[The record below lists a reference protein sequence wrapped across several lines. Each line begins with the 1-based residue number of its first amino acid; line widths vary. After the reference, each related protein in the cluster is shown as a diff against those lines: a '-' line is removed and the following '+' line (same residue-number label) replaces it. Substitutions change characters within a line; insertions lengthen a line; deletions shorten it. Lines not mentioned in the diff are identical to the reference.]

1 MSDTCVEMYH
11 CGAVYP
17 GWLSGGHPSVKDG
30 AVVRRV
36 CFNGYYGCCHLFTY
50 ISVRNCGGFYVY
62 KLTPLH
68 TSSNCYC
75 RYCASNGTALV
86 LPKTLTTEI
95 STSSTAQATTKPPTK
110 LSLSSTVQ
118 TATEPLTIF
127 VTELSTSSTAQTTGT
142 PTTFVKEFS
151 TSSTSATTTKP
162 LINLSFSSTV
172 QTATEPLTTFLTEIT
187 TSSTVQT
194 TTRTPPKLSTS
205 STAQTTTEPPT
216 RSLPTEE
223 CFEAT
228 QFFFSKVDT

>member
-95 STSSTAQATTKPPTK
+95 SRSSTAQATTKSPTIFVTEFSASSTSVTTTEPLTK

-118 TATEPLTIF
+118 TATEPLTNF
-127 VTELSTSSTAQTTGT
+127 VSELLTSSAAQTTGT
-142 PTTFVKEFS
+142 PTTFL
-151 TSSTSATTTKP
+151 A
-162 LINLSFSSTV
+162 
-172 QTATEPLTTFLTEIT
+172 EIT
-187 TSSTVQT
+187 STTAQT
-194 TTRTPPKLSTS
+194 TTRTPPRLSTS

-216 RSLPTEE
+216 SNCT
-223 CFEAT
+223 
-228 QFFFSKVDT
+228 